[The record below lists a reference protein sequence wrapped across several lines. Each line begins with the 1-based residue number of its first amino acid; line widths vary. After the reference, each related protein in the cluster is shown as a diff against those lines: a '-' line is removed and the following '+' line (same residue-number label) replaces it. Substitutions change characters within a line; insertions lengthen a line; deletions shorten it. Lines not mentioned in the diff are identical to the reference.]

1 MTLLDQLIPFAII
14 LAIAALVG
22 ARWGKRGLALA
33 LLGAGVWLLFTGQV
47 PLLMIPL
54 GILALLLFFFISR
67 HD

>member
-1 MTLLDQLIPFAII
+1 MSLIDQLIPFALI
-14 LAIAALVG
+14 LGIAVMIG
-22 ARWGKRGLALA
+22 ARWGKRGMGLA
-33 LLGAGVWLLFTGQV
+33 LLGAGLWLLFTGQV